1 MIPLADLIREALKG
15 ERLYTV
21 RGNSWYGWWTG
32 RLPEERQVF
41 VAFGIR
47 GGVNKPR
54 WGATDN
60 SRITD
65 ANAPGPALY
74 LAVFDLAGQL
84 QEVLTRPDPIQIN
97 PRANA
102 PYGGV
107 YLEFLP
113 FELEAFLAAEFG
125 GFERAAIRVLPFA
138 IPEIHV
144 ELRPLLSTHAAFLD
158 DPDDYD
164 EEEQQSIRAWI
175 EEGSS
180 ELLYGDDYF
189 LNGEGEVTSN

>member
-1 MIPLADLIREALKG
+1 VRPLADLIREALKG
-15 ERLYTV
+15 ERLYAV
-21 RGNSWYGWWTG
+21 RGDSWEGWWTG
-32 RLPEERQVF
+32 RLPEGRQVF

-47 GGVNKPR
+47 GRVNKPR
-54 WGATDN
+54 WDATDN
-60 SRITD
+60 PKITEP
-65 ANAPGPALY
+65 NAPGSTLY

-102 PYGGV
+102 PYGV

-125 GFERAAIRVLPFA
+125 GFERAAIRVRPFA

-144 ELRPLLSTHAAFLD
+144 ELRPVLSTYAGYLD

-175 EEGSS
+175 EEGCS

-189 LNGEGEVTSN
+189 LDGDGKITSS